1 MSRHWYVIRTNPQS
15 EHIAA
20 TSLEREGLELFFP
33 RVRRTLPRD
42 DCRLV
47 PLFPGYLF
55 LRYDVN
61 KKDRL
66 PVQRLPGISGWVR
79 FGGVVPPVPDEVV
92 SELAQRVETINS
104 EGGLWSRY
112 RRGDTVRVVSGK
124 MDGLAQVVDEPQSPQ
139 ARVRVLLHFMG
150 RLVPAQVSWQDMRPV
165 QQETDTDNQGR
176 ISRRTRGRGRWIR
189 GFGPRAARAV

>member
-66 PVQRLPGISGWVR
+66 PVQRLPGISGWGPLR
-79 FGGVVPPVPDEVV
+79 
-92 SELAQRVETINS
+92 
-104 EGGLWSRY
+104 
-112 RRGDTVRVVSGK
+112 RRGT
-124 MDGLAQVVDEPQSPQ
+124 
-139 ARVRVLLHFMG
+139 
-150 RLVPAQVSWQDMRPV
+150 
-165 QQETDTDNQGR
+165 
-176 ISRRTRGRGRWIR
+176 
-189 GFGPRAARAV
+189 ARA